1 MSGLRVEALSFAYA
15 DAPVLRGVS
24 FGAPPAGVTALIG
37 PNAAGK
43 STLFKCIAG
52 LLAGRGKV
60 EVDGRPLAAMDRAEV
75 NRTVAYLPQENPT
88 AAVLTVFE
96 AVLLARQHA
105 GSWRVADDDLTR
117 VAAALEDL
125 GIADLALRYLN
136 ELSGGQKQ
144 LVSIAQA
151 LVRAPRV
158 LLMDEPTSSLDLQRQ
173 LEVLGLIRRIARE
186 RGVTVVVALH
196 DLNLAARHA
205 DRVLVLD
212 GGVLRAAGSPADVLT
227 PATILDVYGVEA
239 RVDLDAEGVP
249 VVTALR
255 SARDPRALGGYLCQL
270 SRPQETN

>member
-1 MSGLRVEALSFAYA
+1 VVSGLRVENLSFSYGLT
-15 DAPVLRGVS
+15 PVLRGVS
-24 FGAPPAGVTALIG
+24 FAAPPAGVTALIG

-43 STLFKCIAG
+43 STLFKCAAG
-52 LLAGRGKV
+52 LLRGQGEV
-60 EVDGRPLAAMDRAEV
+60 AVDGRSLVAMERAEV

-105 GSWRVADDDLTR
+105 GSWRVADEDLAR
-117 VAAALEDL
+117 VGAALEDL

-144 LVSIAQA
+144 LISIAQA

-173 LEVLGLIRRIARE
+173 LEVLGLVRRIARE
-186 RGVTVVVALH
+186 RDVTVVVALH

-205 DRVLVLD
+205 DHVLVLHD
-212 GGVLRAAGSPADVLT
+212 GELRAAGTPAGVLT
-227 PATILDVYGVEA
+227 PAMVLDVYGVEA
-239 RVDLDAEGVP
+239 RVDLDPEGIP
-249 VVTALR
+249 IVTALR
-255 SARDPRALGGYLCQL
+255 SVREPAPWAAALA
-270 SRPQETN
+270 S

>member
-1 MSGLRVEALSFAYA
+1 VVSGLRVEGLSFAYGA
-15 DAPVLRGVS
+15 TPVLRGVS
-24 FGAPPAGVTALIG
+24 FEAPVGGVTALIG

-43 STLFKCIAG
+43 STLFKCVSG
-52 LLAGRGKV
+52 LLAGRGDV
-60 EVDGRPLAAMDRAEV
+60 LLDGRALAGMSRGEV

-96 AVLLARQHA
+96 AVLLARQRA
-105 GSWRVADDDLTR
+105 GAWRVADDDLAR
-117 VAAALEDL
+117 VGAALEEL
-125 GIADLALRYLN
+125 GIVDLALRYLN

-173 LEVLGLIRRIARE
+173 LEVLGLVRRIAQE
-186 RGVTVVVALH
+186 RGVTVLVALH

-205 DRVLVLD
+205 DHVLVLD
-212 GGVLRAAGSPADVLT
+212 EGMLRAAGPTAGVLT
-227 PATILDVYGVEA
+227 PAMVLEVYGVEA
-239 RVDLDAEGVP
+239 RVELDAGGVP

-255 SARDPRALGGYLCQL
+255 SVRGVG
-270 SRPQETN
+270 RPAVAVA

>member
-1 MSGLRVEALSFAYA
+1 MSGLRVQDLSFAYGA
-15 DAPVLRGVS
+15 APILRGIS
-24 FGAPPAGVTALIG
+24 FDARPAGVTALIG

-43 STLFKCIAG
+43 STLFKCVAG
-52 LLAGRGKV
+52 LLAGHGTV
-60 EVDGRPLAAMDRAEV
+60 LVDGRPLAAMDRAEI

-96 AVLLARQHA
+96 AVLLARQQV

-117 VAAALEDL
+117 VAAALDDL

-158 LLMDEPTSSLDLQRQ
+158 LLMDEPTSNLDLQRQ
-173 LEVLGLIRRIARE
+173 LEVVGLVRRVARE

-205 DRVLVLD
+205 DHVLVLA
-212 GGVLRAAGSPADVLT
+212 GGELRAAGPPAGVLT
-227 PATILDVYGVEA
+227 PAMVLDVYGVEA
-239 RVDLDAEGVP
+239 RVDLDADGVP

-255 SARDPRALGGYLCQL
+255 SVRDLAPWAAALA
-270 SRPQETN
+270 S